1 MGQVGPNVKSQPT
14 SNVDVHRF
22 SFSPVGFD
30 PHPSQVD
37 SESGTAPTV
46 QLAHPTNCNLSQR
59 TTFEC
64 ATPAR

>member
-1 MGQVGPNVKSQPT
+1 
-14 SNVDVHRF
+14 
-22 SFSPVGFD
+22 
-30 PHPSQVD
+30 VD